1 MTFINNER
9 HYQTELD
16 TVFSKSNP
24 IMVERQNQSPTFK
37 RLGYQRKGNESI
49 IGETITDNKT
59 NEQIFKD
66 TGLTFD
72 VFQVPLVADTAKS
85 DEFTSPTQYI
95 DVPNAKALIN
105 SNNGQV
111 LSVVS
116 GTYQPLNNSRTLDII
131 EQNKDFLDIENVI
144 NGQGGAF
151 SFVSCAMK
159 DNIGE
164 VSQGDAIKRR
174 MIFINS
180 FNNAYSYKV
189 VIIDF
194 RLFCFNQMGRINK
207 SKNKLTMK
215 HSKNITNWSKHLPE
229 YIAQN
234 RDDLQESIQE
244 FRAMKQVELKGT
256 ETLREIFLHSLADKL
271 KGQIT
276 DKRTKEKRNKTI
288 QDIDKE
294 WSEVKNNF
302 YRDND
307 FSLYGALNAIT
318 YQQTHSEGRILDEN
332 KNAMNRYQSLIAGP
346 CGNRIDIAR
355 EKCLQLTR

>member
-9 HYQTELD
+9 HYQIELD
-16 TVFSKSNP
+16 TVYSKSNP
-24 IMVERQNQSPTFK
+24 IMVESQNRSTNFK
-37 RLGYQRKGNESI
+37 RLGYQRQGNENI
-49 IGETITDNKT
+49 IGQTITDNKS

-72 VFQVPLVADTAKS
+72 VFQVPLVADTAKC
-85 DEFTSPTQYI
+85 DDFTSPTQYI

-116 GTYQPLNNSRTLDII
+116 GTYQPLNNSRTLQII
-131 EQNKDFLDIENVI
+131 EQNKDFLQIENVI
-144 NGQGGAF
+144 SGQSGAF

-164 VSQGDAIKRR
+164 VTPDDKIKRR
-174 MIFINS
+174 MIFVNS
-180 FNNAYSYKV
+180 FNNSYSYKV
-189 VIIDF
+189 IIIDF

-215 HSKNITNWSKHLPE
+215 HSKNITSWSKHLPE

-234 RDDLQESIQE
+234 RDDLRESIEQ
-244 FRAMKQVELKGT
+244 FRAMKKVELKGT

-271 KGQIT
+271 KGTVKDRKSGESRPKNIS
-276 DKRTKEKRNKTI
+276 
-288 QDIDKE
+288 DIDKE

>member
-1 MTFINNER
+1 MAFINNER
-9 HYQTELD
+9 HYQVELD
-16 TVFSKSNP
+16 TVYSKSNP
-24 IMVERQNQSPTFK
+24 IMVESQNRSANFK
-37 RLGYQRKGNESI
+37 RLGYQKQGNETI

-59 NEQIFKD
+59 NEQIFYD

-72 VFQVPLVADTAKS
+72 VHTVPLVADTAKCDTIQS
-85 DEFTSPTQYI
+85 SGYI

-105 SNNGQV
+105 GRTGTV
-111 LSVVS
+111 LSAVS

-164 VSQGDAIKRR
+164 VTPDDKIKRR

-244 FRAMKQVELKGT
+244 FRAMKKVPLEGT
-256 ETLREIFLHSLADKL
+256 ETLREIFLHSLQDKL

-276 DKRTKEKRNKTI
+276 DKRTKEKRNKNI
-288 QDIDKE
+288 SDIDKE

-307 FSLYGALNAIT
+307 HSLYGALNAIT
-318 YQQTHSEGRILDEN
+318 YQQTHSEGRILDAN

-355 EKCLQLTR
+355 ERCLALTR

>member
-9 HYQTELD
+9 HYQIELD
-16 TVFSKSNP
+16 TVYSKSNP
-24 IMVERQNQSPTFK
+24 IMVESQNRSANFK
-37 RLGYQRKGNESI
+37 RLGYQRQGNESI
-49 IGETITDNKT
+49 IGQTITDNKT
-59 NEQIFKD
+59 NEQIFYD

-72 VFQVPLVADTAKS
+72 VHTVPLVADTAKCDTIQS
-85 DEFTSPTQYI
+85 NGYI

-105 SNNGQV
+105 GRTGTV
-111 LSVVS
+111 LSAVS

-164 VSQGDAIKRR
+164 VTPDDKIKRR

-180 FNNAYSYKV
+180 FNNTHSYKIV
-189 VIIDF
+189 TIDF

-234 RDDLQESIQE
+234 RDDLQESIEQ
-244 FRAMKQVELKGT
+244 FRAMKKVELKGT
-256 ETLREIFLHSLADKL
+256 ETLREIFLHSLQDKL

-276 DKRTKEKRNKTI
+276 DKRTKEKRNKNI
-288 QDIDKE
+288 NDIDKE
-294 WSEVKNNF
+294 WNEVKNNY

-346 CGNRIDIAR
+346 CGNRIDLAR
-355 EKCLQLTR
+355 ERCLALTR

>member
-9 HYQTELD
+9 HYQVELD
-16 TVFSKSNP
+16 TVYSKSNP
-24 IMVERQNQSPTFK
+24 IMVESQNRSDNFR
-37 RLGYQRKGNESI
+37 RLGYQKKGNESL
-49 IGETITDNKT
+49 IGTTITDNKT
-59 NEQIFKD
+59 NEQIFWD

-72 VFQVPLVADTAKS
+72 VHQVPLVADTSKCDTIQS
-85 DEFTSPTQYI
+85 NGYI
-95 DVPNAKALIN
+95 DVPNAKALVN
-105 SNNGQV
+105 SRTGIV
-111 LSVVS
+111 LSAVS

-164 VSQGDAIKRR
+164 VTPDDKIKRR

-244 FRAMKQVELKGT
+244 FRAMKKVELKGT
-256 ETLREIFLHSLADKL
+256 ETLKEIFLHSLKDKL
-271 KGQIT
+271 VGQIT

-294 WSEVKNNF
+294 WSEVKNNY

-355 EKCLQLTR
+355 ERCLALTK